1 MTVGVAP
8 AEAQSV
14 LENIARFGHVSQ
26 SANARGKLENLGV
39 NWWELK

>member
-14 LENIARFGHVSQ
+14 LENIARFGHVPQ
-26 SANARGKLENLGV
+26 SANARGKLEDLGV
-39 NWWELK
+39 KWWELK